1 MTAFPALLRER
12 LRRDGVQL
20 LLWTLGTALL
30 AYLTS
35 VSVAQAYGT
44 AQSRASILAVVMAN
58 PVILLFRGLPSGSGE
73 GAFML
78 FLIFPFLALLAALMS
93 SFLAVRHT
101 RGDEEVG
108 RAELVM
114 ATRAGRRAPL
124 LATLTHGVLA
134 NVVLGSLVAVAL
146 MVTGLGARGS
156 VVSGLAAGA
165 VGLTFLGVGLVS
177 AQLMRTSSGANSL
190 ATWVLMV
197 SFLTAGLGN
206 ALGTPSSDLQRI
218 ESSWLTWL
226 SPFGW
231 AEQTRPFAE
240 DGVGPIVLC
249 AALGVLLAALAVALQ
264 SVRDLGGSFVPERHG
279 RPEAPAMLSDPIGLV
294 VRLARPS
301 IIGWGVGGLVTG
313 ILATTLAAVIRDVGA
328 DNPALERIMQ
338 AIAGGADMEQG
349 TVVVFFTMLGI
360 LAACC
365 AVQTVCRARQEET
378 RGTAEL
384 MLSTPLDRVPWLA
397 SFALVAFVGVLVVIA
412 AALAGAAAGLAA
424 RDGDWTLLGDVA
436 IIGAGQIVAAS
447 VFIATTAV
455 IFVVAP
461 RATIPLGWALVLVSM
476 VLGLFGPLFGFPDW
490 AVQLSPMGVA
500 PTVTSDGVDVNG
512 LWWLIA
518 AVAAGGTLALGLMR
532 SRDLAPKN

>member
-1 MTAFPALLRER
+1 MTAFPALLRQR

-30 AYLTS
+30 AYLTYVS
-35 VSVAQAYGT
+35 VSQAYGT
-44 AQSRASILAVVMAN
+44 EQSRASILAVVMAN
-58 PVILLFRGLPSGSGE
+58 PVILLFRGLPSGAGE

-108 RAELVM
+108 RAELVA

-134 NVVLGSLVAVAL
+134 NVLLASLIVVAL
-146 MVTGLGARGS
+146 MATGLGAKGS

-177 AQLMRTSSGANSL
+177 AQLMKTSSGANSL
-190 ATWVLMV
+190 ATWLLMLL
-197 SFLTAGLGN
+197 FLTAGLGN

-240 DGVGPIVLC
+240 DDMGPIVLC
-249 AALGVLLAALAVALQ
+249 AALGLLLAGLAVALQ

-279 RPEAPAMLSDPIGLV
+279 RAEASALLSTPLGLV

-301 IIGWGVGGLVTG
+301 IIGWGVGGLITG
-313 ILATTLAAVIRDVGA
+313 ILATTLASVIRDIGT
-328 DNPALERIMQ
+328 DNPALDRIMQ
-338 AIAGGADMEQG
+338 AMAGGTDMEQG

-378 RGTAEL
+378 HGTAEL
-384 MLSTPLDRVPWLA
+384 TLSAPVDRVRWLA

-424 RDGDWTLLGDVA
+424 RDGDWALLGDVA
-436 IIGAGQIVAAS
+436 VTGAGQVAAAS
-447 VFIATTAV
+447 VFIVATALV
-455 IFVVAP
+455 FVVAP

-490 AVQLSPMGVA
+490 AVRLSPMGVA
-500 PTVTSDGVDVNG
+500 PTVTSDGVDVKG

-518 AVAAGGTLALGLMR
+518 AVAAGGALALGLMR
-532 SRDLAPKN
+532 DRDLAPKN